1 MILHSIARND
11 VVFPAPPQ
19 ESCLLPCQHGWLDCV
34 EENGQRR
41 IRRLIS
47 TNPAA
52 YLDKCYTPGNF
63 YKQ

>member
-1 MILHSIARND
+1 MILHSIARID
-11 VVFPAPPQ
+11 DVFPAPAQ
-19 ESCLLPCQHGWLDCV
+19 ESLLLPCQHGWVDCV
-34 EENGQRR
+34 EEGNRRR

-52 YLDKCYTPGNF
+52 DLDKRYTPGNY